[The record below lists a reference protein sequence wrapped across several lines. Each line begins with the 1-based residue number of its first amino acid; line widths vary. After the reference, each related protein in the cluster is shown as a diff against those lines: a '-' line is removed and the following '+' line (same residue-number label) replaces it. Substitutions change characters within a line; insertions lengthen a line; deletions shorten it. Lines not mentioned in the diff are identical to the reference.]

1 MDMEDARSTLLFKK
15 LLQKQSGFEWRNLI
29 YFCHPWTFAF
39 QESKFT
45 FGSFLAPLSIPHTTQ
60 ITQITHINL
69 KTRSPLLLGL
79 GGSEGLQYFSYPKWV
94 VSWICNL
101 KSFYLQN
108 TQISETKDFRG
119 SYYWAIDPAAGLRA
133 LMVSVWCYLP
143 CKRRDSNE
151 LGVLSQSSIWR
162 PYPSRFPRT
171 EENNAIAYSS
181 RSTLNI
187 DTTNLSASNGFIFCK
202 VLNYT
207 YFPKRPSKVNSLIE
221 GINFYTCLTHARIKH
236 LPLLTSRC
244 VLV

>member
-1 MDMEDARSTLLFKK
+1 MKRDWHYYSKNFFRTERLRMAQSRSTFTSFIHTACDPNNPDHQYQSQNALTSASGVRGSFSFFLPKVSGFLKMLFKK
-15 LLQKQSGFEWRNLI
+15 LL
-29 YFCHPWTFAF
+29 FA
-39 QESKFT
+39 EY
-45 FGSFLAPLSIPHTTQ
+45 PL
-60 ITQITHINL
+60 
-69 KTRSPLLLGL
+69 
-79 GGSEGLQYFSYPKWV
+79 
-94 VSWICNL
+94 
-101 KSFYLQN
+101 
-108 TQISETKDFRG
+108 SETKDFRG
-119 SYYWAIDPAAGLRA
+119 SYYWAIDPATGLRV

-207 YFPKRPSKVNSLIE
+207 YFPKPPSKVNSLIE